1 MNVES
6 ASMAKVI
13 PALSSERLS
22 KVKSAG
28 ERAVYEMCCTLGDEY
43 LVLFSFPWIHH
54 TPAGGARDGETDFI
68 VIHKDKGVLTVEVKG
83 GGIRWERGT
92 DSWYSTDRNG
102 VEHGI
107 KNPFK
112 QALKSKY
119 QFQNYLRD
127 NPYWSRAGER
137 PTFGHA
143 TIFPSIS
150 DTRPFVSPDSPAE
163 IIAGSQDIQQL
174 DAWFTSVLSFWGKE
188 VTPRGISKNGMYCL
202 DKLFCSTVE
211 VKPLLS
217 QRLAEE
223 ELQRIKLTEEQ
234 TRVLRGI
241 DHSKRAL
248 ITGGAG
254 TGKTML
260 ALQKTKSI
268 ADDGLKVLML
278 CYNKPLSE
286 YLKDW
291 CAVNV
296 GAAGAVDA
304 MTYHS
309 FCNSLIKKA
318 SLATGVDY
326 LEIARSEAPH
336 DNEWDVVRPLAAAFA
351 SEDFQ
356 LEYDAIVIDEG
367 QDFKEDWWL
376 SIEPHVSS
384 EQGWLYIFQD
394 HNQAIYEVNSYLPPD
409 LTTFHLYTNC
419 RNTPFIHELA
429 YSFVES
435 DRTDHSSIGGQPVE
449 YIVAR
454 DQKRQSDKIYNQV
467 QKLIDREQVGPSMIA
482 VLTPS
487 VGHKD
492 YFLSLS
498 TRSLPGSASWSI
510 QKTNPTGV
518 SLDTMARFK
527 GLEAMVVICWLP
539 EDMNPDYKDHAR
551 LLYTTLSRATSRL
564 FVCGSKNTC
573 DLIESHSESREEL

>member
-1 MNVES
+1 
-6 ASMAKVI
+6 MAQVI
-13 PALSSERLS
+13 PALTKGRLS

-28 ERAVYEMCCTLGDEY
+28 ERAVYEMCCGLGDEY
-43 LVLFSFPWIHH
+43 LILFSFPWIYH
-54 TPAGGARDGETDFI
+54 TPTGGARDGETDFI
-68 VIHKDKGVLTVEVKG
+68 VIHKDKGVLAVEVKG
-83 GGIRWERGT
+83 GGIRWIKES

-102 VEHGI
+102 VEHEI

-127 NPYWSRAGER
+127 NPYWNRTRER

-150 DTRPFVSPDSPAE
+150 DTRPFVSSESPAD
-163 IIAGSQDIQQL
+163 IIAGSQNIQEL

-188 VTPRGISKNGMYCL
+188 DAPRGISKNGMYCL

-234 TRVLRGI
+234 ARVLRGV
-241 DHSKRAL
+241 DQSRRAL

-260 ALQKTKSI
+260 ALQKAKSL
-268 ADDGLKVLML
+268 ADEGLKVLML

-296 GAAGAVDA
+296 AERGTVEA

-309 FCNSLIKKA
+309 FCSSLIKRA
-318 SLATGVDY
+318 TLATGTDY
-326 LEIARSEAPH
+326 LAIARSEAPH
-336 DNEWDVVRPLAAAFA
+336 DDEWDVVKPLAAAFA
-351 SEDFQ
+351 SEDCQ
-356 LEYDAIVIDEG
+356 LEYDAIIIDEG

-376 SIEPHVSS
+376 SIEPHISS
-384 EQGWLYIFQD
+384 EKDWLYIFQD
-394 HNQAIYEVNSYLPPD
+394 HNQSIYEVDSYLPSD
-409 LTTFHLYTNC
+409 LTPFHLYTNC

-429 YSFVES
+429 YSFVDS
-435 DRTDHSSIGGQPVE
+435 DRTDHSSISGQPVE
-449 YIVAR
+449 YILAR

-467 QKLIDREQVGPSMIA
+467 QKLIDKEKVSPSMIA

-492 YFLSLS
+492 YFLLLS
-498 TRSLPGSASWSI
+498 MRSLPGSASWSI

-518 SLDTMARFK
+518 LLDTMARFK
-527 GLEAMVVICWLP
+527 GLESMVVICWLP
-539 EDMNPDYKDHAR
+539 DDMNPDYKDHAR
-551 LLYTTLSRATSRL
+551 LLYTSFSRATSRL
-564 FVCGSKNTC
+564 FVCGSENTC
-573 DLIESHSESREEL
+573 DLLKSHSESREEL